1 MSDFSYIAV
10 NKSGKVQRG
19 ILSAVSSEQ
28 LRKSLTVRDLELI
41 SCERIE
47 SQKTLMDID
56 VGELW
61 RNIFFRKI
69 GDMDKI
75 TFAHYMAVMLK
86 AGTPIVET
94 VEVLGEDITNPKLKK
109 LIKKLRSELEA
120 GKTISSLLAKE
131 KFFNEAHIA
140 ILKAGESS
148 GKVEEALLR
157 IASDL
162 KRDYQMKRKIKG
174 AMAYPSIILVALIAI
189 GGFIT
194 TFVLP
199 KVGEVFKQ
207 MNLKIPLPT
216 QILLA
221 IGEFLSKNLLLIAGG
236 IISLGLIL
244 AILFKMSDAGMK
256 FLTKVILLVPLVK
269 KLALKISMTRFI
281 RSLSSLLYSG
291 VPIAQALSISGAV
304 FIDSHYQKIIKEAV
318 SRVEKGES
326 LTEVFLSHRQ
336 SFEGL
341 MVKMFSV
348 GEKSG
353 RLAEL
358 LEDLS
363 DFYEKEVDERLD
375 NISTVIEPI
384 LMLLVGVGVAALIL
398 AIIGPIYQMIGSLS
412 A

>member
-1 MSDFSYIAV
+1 MPDYSYIAV
-10 NKSGKVQRG
+10 NKSGEMQRG
-19 ILSAVSSEQ
+19 LLAAVSSEQ
-28 LRKSLTVRDLELI
+28 LRKSLAVKDLELI
-41 SCERIE
+41 SCERAE
-47 SQKTLMDID
+47 LQKKLIDLDIGD
-56 VGELW
+56 IW

-94 VEVLGEDITNPKLKK
+94 VEVLGEDVNNPKLKK
-109 LIKKLRSELEA
+109 IIIKLRSELEA

-131 KFFNEAHIA
+131 NFFSEAHIA
-140 ILKAGESS
+140 ILEAGESS
-148 GKVEEALLR
+148 GKVEEALMR
-157 IASDL
+157 ISSDL

-174 AMAYPSIILVALIAI
+174 AMAYPLIILVALIFI

-216 QILLA
+216 QILLF
-221 IGEFLSKNLLLIAGG
+221 IGEFISKNLLLLIGG
-236 IISLGLIL
+236 VIVFGLL
-244 AILFKMSDAGMK
+244 LTLLFKMSDMGMK
-256 FLTKVILLVPLVK
+256 FITKVILFIPLVK

-291 VPIAQALSISGAV
+291 VPISQALSISGAV
-304 FIDSHYQKIIKEAV
+304 FVDHHYQKLIKEAV
-318 SRVEKGES
+318 IRVEKGES
-326 LTEVFLSHRQ
+326 LTEVFLSHRK

-358 LEDLS
+358 LSDLS
-363 DFYEKEVDERLD
+363 EFYEKEVDERLE
-375 NISTVIEPI
+375 NISTIVEPI
-384 LMLLVGVGVAALIL
+384 LMLIVGVGVAGLIL
-398 AIIGPIYQMIGSLS
+398 AIIGPIYQMIGNLS
-412 A
+412 T